1 MHGHYVM
8 RARINVVFVVDK
20 KSKTKHKETE
30 EKPAAA
36 AANIWHGHWCVRAC
50 ACNKQSKFD
59 EARTSTRTM
68 GGSPPYR
75 RRRRQRRRLFIN
87 RKQSTAAAAENRETL
102 DAAQCRN

>member
-50 ACNKQSKFD
+50 V
-59 EARTSTRTM
+59 
-68 GGSPPYR
+68 
-75 RRRRQRRRLFIN
+75 RL
-87 RKQSTAAAAENRETL
+87 
-102 DAAQCRN
+102 